1 MSMQGTWAGNMITQA
16 VADTLNL
23 KFYIGESDENFM
35 EITLVE
41 PANARANWRLEYIG
55 HKGQTHSVLTCPVI
69 SGRSLNGVSNSTNDF
84 NEFENNS
91 NTEYII
97 NTQKIHVDNAR
108 YELISY
114 PYNLLQYKWYWVDCN
129 EVLEPSSYYT
139 RCIMLLPYS
148 ATRAFVPKTFRT
160 FEQQSSHSSACLF
173 MGDFKRV
180 SL

>member
-1 MSMQGTWAGNMITQA
+1 MQGTWAGNMITQA

-35 EITLVE
+35 EITSVE

-55 HKGQTHSVLTCPVI
+55 HKGQRHSVLTCPVI

-97 NTQKIHVDNAR
+97 NTQKNPCWQCTLWIDK
-108 YELISY
+108 LSL
-114 PYNLLQYKWYWVDCN
+114 LLQYKWYWVDCN

-148 ATRAFVPKTFRT
+148 TTRAFVPKTFRT

>member
-35 EITLVE
+35 ELTSVE

-55 HKGQTHSVLTCPVI
+55 HKGQPHSVLTCPVI
-69 SGRSLNGVSNSTNDF
+69 SGRSLNGVSNSSNDF

-97 NTQKIHVDNAR
+97 NTQKIHVDNAH

-114 PYNLLQYKWYWVDCN
+114 PYCYNTNGIELIVMRFLNLPCITLV
-129 EVLEPSSYYT
+129 VL
-139 RCIMLLPYS
+139 LLPYS
-148 ATRAFVPKTFRT
+148 TTRAFVPKTFRT